1 MSFTDKLVLWLH
13 IGFAIFALG
22 PVTIAVLSTPRY
34 IRARNPV
41 VVSYLLRTTRIYA
54 FVSLGVLVFGI
65 VAAQQRKDF
74 SHPWLTVAMTLF
86 IVSLVLL
93 LIIMRDQRRAV
104 TALELAAAA
113 QAPAVGSPGAV
124 AAGAVPGAGA
134 AGGAGTVPDAG
145 EETAADAAAA
155 GGRMPAPAGTPG
167 SPGTPGAEPN
177 PVASVERGRIAT
189 MGGVT
194 ALLYLVILVL
204 MVWH

>member
-13 IGFAIFALG
+13 IGFSIFALG

-34 IRARNPV
+34 IRARNQV

-74 SHPWLTVAMTLF
+74 SHPWLTIAMTLF

-93 LIIMRDQRRAV
+93 LLIMRDQRHAV

-113 QAPAVGSPGAV
+113 EAPAVGGPAARAAG
-124 AAGAVPGAGA
+124 AAGAVPDA
-134 AGGAGTVPDAG
+134 A
-145 EETAADAAAA
+145 EEAATDAAAA
-155 GGRMPAPAGTPG
+155 SGRTPAPAGTPG

>member
-13 IGFAIFALG
+13 IGFSIFALG

-34 IRARNPV
+34 IRARNQV

-74 SHPWLTVAMTLF
+74 SHPWLTIAMTLF

-93 LIIMRDQRRAV
+93 LLIMRDQRHAV

-113 QAPAVGSPGAV
+113 EAPAVGGPAAR
-124 AAGAVPGAGA
+124 AAGA
-134 AGGAGTVPDAG
+134 AGTVPDAA
-145 EETAADAAAA
+145 EEAATDAAAA
-155 GGRMPAPAGTPG
+155 SGRTPAPAGTPG

>member
-13 IGFAIFALG
+13 IGFATFALG

-34 IRARNPV
+34 IRARNQV

-93 LIIMRDQRRAV
+93 VLIMRDQRHAV

-113 QAPAVGSPGAV
+113 QAPAVGSPGA
-124 AAGAVPGAGA
+124 AAAGA
-134 AGGAGTVPDAG
+134 AGAAGPVPDAA
-145 EETAADAAAA
+145 EEAAADAAAA
-155 GGRMPAPAGTPG
+155 SARPPSPAGTPG

-204 MVWH
+204 MVWR

>member
-13 IGFAIFALG
+13 IGFSIFALG

-34 IRARNPV
+34 IRARNQV

-74 SHPWLTVAMTLF
+74 SHPWLTIAMTLF

-93 LIIMRDQRRAV
+93 LLIMRDQRHAV

-113 QAPAVGSPGAV
+113 EAPAVGRA
-124 AAGAVPGAGA
+124 GAGA
-134 AGGAGTVPDAG
+134 GGPVPDAG
-145 EETAADAAAA
+145 EEAATEAAAA
-155 GGRMPAPAGTPG
+155 SARTPAPAGTPG
-167 SPGTPGAEPN
+167 SPGTPGAEAN

>member
-34 IRARNPV
+34 IRARNQV
-41 VVSYLLRTTRIYA
+41 VVSYLLRTTRLYA
-54 FVSLGVLVFGI
+54 LVSLGVLVFGV

-74 SHPWLTVAMTLF
+74 SHPWLTIAMTLF

-93 LIIMRDQRRAV
+93 LLIMRDQRHAV

-113 QAPAVGSPGAV
+113 EAPAVGGP
-124 AAGAVPGAGA
+124 
-134 AGGAGTVPDAG
+134 VPDAA
-145 EETAADAAAA
+145 EEAARDAATASDRA
-155 GGRMPAPAGTPG
+155 PAPAGTPG
-167 SPGTPGAEPN
+167 SPGTPGAEPS

-204 MVWH
+204 MVWR

>member
-34 IRARNPV
+34 IRARNQV
-41 VVSYLLRTTRIYA
+41 VVSYLLRTTRIYT

-74 SHPWLTVAMTLF
+74 SHPWLTIAMTLF

-93 LIIMRDQRRAV
+93 LLIMRDQRRAV

-113 QAPAVGSPGAV
+113 EAPA
-124 AAGAVPGAGA
+124 AGGPAGRVAGA
-134 AGGAGTVPDAG
+134 AGAVPDAG
-145 EETAADAAAA
+145 EEAVTDAAAA
-155 GGRMPAPAGTPG
+155 GERAPAAAGTPG

-204 MVWH
+204 MVWR